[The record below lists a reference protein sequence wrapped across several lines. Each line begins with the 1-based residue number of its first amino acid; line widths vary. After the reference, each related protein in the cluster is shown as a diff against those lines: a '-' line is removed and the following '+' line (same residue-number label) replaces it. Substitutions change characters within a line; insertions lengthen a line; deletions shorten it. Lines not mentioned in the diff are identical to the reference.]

1 VAIRSAGFSVLLV
14 SNDQHLQAELKAHLK
29 ETTIT
34 VADAM
39 SSVPRAVANRGFDAV
54 IVEAKRGTHHE
65 LSEVYRAVD
74 PARTVI
80 LAGSR
85 AVLRHAPGFVQA
97 MKQSAGQPAKADSR
111 GLHLEDY
118 INSKLGEF
126 VKGMRNGSARNL
138 HPMLIAAVERPL
150 IAIALKEMNGNQ
162 IQAAQLLGMN
172 RNTLRKKITH
182 LRIPVK
188 RSKVPKVKPT

>member
-1 VAIRSAGFSVLLV
+1 MAIRSVLFSVLLL
-14 SNDQHLQAELKAHLK
+14 SNDQHLQAELKEHLK

-85 AVLRHAPGFVQA
+85 TVLRHAPGFVRA
-97 MKQSAGQPAKADSR
+97 MRQSAGQSAKADSR

-172 RNTLRKKITH
+172 RNTLRKKIAH

-188 RSKVPKVKPT
+188 RSKAPKVKPT

>member
-1 VAIRSAGFSVLLV
+1 
-14 SNDQHLQAELKAHLK
+14 
-29 ETTIT
+29 
-34 VADAM
+34 
-39 SSVPRAVANRGFDAV
+39 
-54 IVEAKRGTHHE
+54 
-65 LSEVYRAVD
+65 
-74 PARTVI
+74 
-80 LAGSR
+80 
-85 AVLRHAPGFVQA
+85 

-162 IQAAQLLGMN
+162 IQAAHLLGMN

-188 RSKVPKVKPT
+188 RGKARKVKPT

>member
-1 VAIRSAGFSVLLV
+1 MCV
-14 SNDQHLQAELKAHLK
+14 
-29 ETTIT
+29 
-34 VADAM
+34 
-39 SSVPRAVANRGFDAV
+39 
-54 IVEAKRGTHHE
+54 
-65 LSEVYRAVD
+65 
-74 PARTVI
+74 
-80 LAGSR
+80 
-85 AVLRHAPGFVQA
+85 VLREADEGGELCDFLAFKQA
-97 MKQSAGQPAKADSR
+97 FELLRQSAGQSAKADSR

-118 INSKLGEF
+118 INSKHAEF